1 MARTS
6 LYISQGSKWA
16 GIRIFWDASYVLFSV
31 HNWARGFGNN
41 VYFVRALGKIQGL
54 EELVIEGYYA
64 KYWPAYLEEQA
75 IYGKYCELMDNKKL
89 NDFNCKDN
97 ERQPQIVTEYQRG
110 TEDLFP

>member
-1 MARTS
+1 
-6 LYISQGSKWA
+6 
-16 GIRIFWDASYVLFSV
+16 V

-54 EELVIEGYYA
+54 EELVVEGYYA
-64 KYWPAYLEEQA
+64 KEWPAYLEERIGVRVQV
-75 IYGKYCELMDNKKL
+75 IYGKYCELTDNEKL
-89 NDFNCKDN
+89 NDFNRKDN